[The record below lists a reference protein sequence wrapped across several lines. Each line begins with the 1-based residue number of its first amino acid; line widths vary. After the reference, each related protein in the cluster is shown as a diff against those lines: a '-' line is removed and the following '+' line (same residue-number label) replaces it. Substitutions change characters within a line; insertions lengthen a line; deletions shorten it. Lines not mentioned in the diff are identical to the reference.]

1 MVVNINICG
10 ARISDD
16 AAIKA
21 KAISNRFAVSNRKL
35 SKQPP
40 EKLKR
45 RCNTSRVGFHS
56 IVPVGRCF
64 AKEAVKI
71 VCFAFELFRRE
82 FYDNDC
88 YQIPALRK
96 MLSVY

>member
-1 MVVNINICG
+1 M
-10 ARISDD
+10 
-16 AAIKA
+16 
-21 KAISNRFAVSNRKL
+21 L
-35 SKQPP
+35 
-40 EKLKR
+40 
-45 RCNTSRVGFHS
+45 
-56 IVPVGRCF
+56 VGRCF